1 MALRD
6 LLRKL
11 GLVSGDEVQQPGV
24 RRARL
29 PQRAADAPTIRVPLH
44 PGAADAPAG
53 GTPPAPQ
60 PTVLPRAVSS
70 TPAAPPAAAV
80 ARPAA
85 AVPYAPRLTTPSG
98 SELGGATQYFQVA
111 QAAQDLVGVL
121 VGIAGPLKGQ
131 VFTVPDGDSRLGR
144 EGCQITLPSKRISRY
159 HAKIVHVE
167 GAFVIEANP
176 EVSSRNPTLVNE
188 EPIDAE
194 ALCDG
199 DVIRL
204 GDCVFKFRTI

>member
-1 MALRD
+1 LALRD

-11 GLVSGDEVQQPGV
+11 GLVSGDDVQQPGV

-29 PQRAADAPTIRVPLH
+29 PQRAADAPTIRVPLN
-44 PGAADAPAG
+44 PAADAPAG
-53 GTPPAPQ
+53 APPVAPQ
-60 PTVLPRAVSS
+60 PTALPRAV
-70 TPAAPPAAAV
+70 PAAAPPA
-80 ARPAA
+80 PAA
-85 AVPYAPRLTTPSG
+85 APRAAGVPYTPRLATPSG
-98 SELGGATQYFQVA
+98 SELGGATQYFQVT

-131 VFTVPDGDSRLGR
+131 VFTVSDGDSRLGR

-176 EVSSRNPTLVNE
+176 EVASRNPTLVND

-204 GDCVFKFRTI
+204 GDCTFKFRTI